1 MQTQITITII
11 ILTSA
16 IGTVFVIIS
25 FVVQLFDL
33 SSEVFCESV
42 DDIFDV
48 VCVSVDDIVDVGDS
62 DGVEYIVVYGVG
74 LTVVSIVGS
83 IIGDFVG
90 INDCAFVGSIVGIA
104 VEANVGVTVGN
115 NVGAGSLLTGILQN
129 VSPSYSLLTSIALMI
144 SVLKISLP

>member
-33 SSEVFCESV
+33 SSEVVCESV

-90 INDCAFVGSIVGIA
+90 INDCVGANVGIA
-104 VEANVGVTVGN
+104 VGANVGVAVGN
-115 NVGAGSLLTGILQN
+115 IVGTGSLLTGISQN
-129 VSPSYSLLTSIALMI
+129 VLPSYSW
-144 SVLKISLP
+144 LKSNYIKDFKTNRI